1 MSLDTSDLDFQNL
14 TESKIDKFIK
24 QRLKK
29 LLKKEEELRGWIKK
43 FFSNKWYEEE
53 LERIKEF
60 ESLADNIEGFQDDV
74 EIENVFHMRA
84 IDGERIRFEESA
96 PDVDK
101 AKIQQ
106 SIQKTIPKYAGKIK
120 NLLDGTKRDF
130 ESFDIQ
136 NLTNKKE
143 ILKIISEKFNSYWTY
158 LGFLRNAHVDI
169 LKLIQLFD
177 YSLTIKFLMH
187 TIILEIYKIDQQE
200 WYKDSIFGFKNVSRL
215 LNENY

>member
-1 MSLDTSDLDFQNL
+1 
-14 TESKIDKFIK
+14 
-24 QRLKK
+24 
-29 LLKKEEELRGWIKK
+29 
-43 FFSNKWYEEE
+43 
-53 LERIKEF
+53 
-60 ESLADNIEGFQDDV
+60 
-74 EIENVFHMRA
+74 MRT

-106 SIQKTIPKYAGKIK
+106 SIQKTVPKYAGKVK
-120 NLLDGTKRDF
+120 KLLEVAKTDL
-130 ESFDIQ
+130 ESFDVS
-136 NLTNKKE
+136 NLKKNKE